1 MAHPVAT
8 LHPHPAP
15 QGRPGL
21 WRRIARAMA
30 VARERRALSRLDEHL
45 LRDVGLT
52 RDAARREA
60 NRDAWDVPERWR
72 F

>member
-1 MAHPVAT
+1 
-8 LHPHPAP
+8 
-15 QGRPGL
+15 
-21 WRRIARAMA
+21 MA